1 MSTLAR
7 QYNLDGHYGAFQP
20 LAEDESTHT
29 WPPVAEAFPAAQ
41 PEEEDD
47 DIDLYYFSTDSDSSM
62 GDISGEASVHDNVE
76 VEEEIMPGGW
86 PAAIESRI
94 SSPTP
99 WKPSLVRPQSIIVDG
114 LRITVTLPEDESC
127 DYEDGH
133 CLVGSDSAASFFTAA
148 ESIIDDIHLLSASPT
163 SDFLHVPIPVLA
175 PSPSVLFILEEFACS
190 PPLPA
195 LSFDDDGEANLM
207 AMSSSPSVGLLK
219 PTKNDL
225 LVPGVVP
232 SPEFAS
238 NFAQARFPELVCPSF
253 LAPIPASPSHYP
265 WFDSLLDQYLSDEE
279 FADGPVQDEAYQFYG
294 ASTQVHGDE
303 QVPDYNA
310 IVTSDSQESPRVSF
324 EDLWQGVRAGTFTEA
339 QPAPGPR
346 AWPQCGPALEVD
358 FGEACAKICATV
370 SAYDLLGLYTPSEPE
385 PMSVLPPAYLAE
397 GALLCAED
405 EEYYRTPSAIDLTG
419 AGPHPDERLA
429 KAARETF
436 WQMWTRPSGEDL
448 ALFFKRNS
456 DAPSGLHIF
465 VEENAHRTPLPG
477 SKNDSRLIQPLD
489 RPFGAREQVKQE
501 HRDAFLE
508 LWKESLKQ
516 AYL

>member
-62 GDISGEASVHDNVE
+62 GDISREASVHDDVE

-265 WFDSLLDQYLSDEE
+265 WFDSLLDVSTILRTFEWVLTLQYSNTCPTRSSPTVQYRMRHTNSMARLRKFTVMNRYPITMCVSLRLSCQYTDFDQHSGHRHFR
-279 FADGPVQDEAYQFYG
+279 FA
-294 ASTQVHGDE
+294 
-303 QVPDYNA
+303 
-310 IVTSDSQESPRVSF
+310 RVSSRIIRGS
-324 EDLWQGVRAGTFTEA
+324 LAGRTSWYLHRSPTSAWAPRMAAVRAG
-339 QPAPGPR
+339 
-346 AWPQCGPALEVD
+346 
-358 FGEACAKICATV
+358 
-370 SAYDLLGLYTPSEPE
+370 
-385 PMSVLPPAYLAE
+385 
-397 GALLCAED
+397 
-405 EEYYRTPSAIDLTG
+405 
-419 AGPHPDERLA
+419 AG
-429 KAARETF
+429 
-436 WQMWTRPSGEDL
+436 SG
-448 ALFFKRNS
+448 FR
-456 DAPSGLHIF
+456 
-465 VEENAHRTPLPG
+465 
-477 SKNDSRLIQPLD
+477 
-489 RPFGAREQVKQE
+489 
-501 HRDAFLE
+501 
-508 LWKESLKQ
+508 
-516 AYL
+516 